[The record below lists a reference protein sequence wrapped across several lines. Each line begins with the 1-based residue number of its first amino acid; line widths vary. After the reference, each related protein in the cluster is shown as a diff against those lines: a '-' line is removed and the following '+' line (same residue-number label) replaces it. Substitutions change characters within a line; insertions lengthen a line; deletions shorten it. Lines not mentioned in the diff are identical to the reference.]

1 MTQERVLDFLS
12 KNGEKINADIKLEG
26 LPAKRIAGILAKL
39 FNLKQVTRRQVTHNS
54 KLVWCYSVTNSA
66 PLEPDYAYILRNLPR
81 KPNERHGEPSTALHI
96 RWD

>member
-39 FNLKQVTRRQVTHNS
+39 FNLNQVTRRQVLHNS
-54 KLVWCYSVTNSA
+54 KLVWCYSIAANA
-66 PLEPDYAYILRNLPR
+66 PLEPDYSYILRNLPR
-81 KPNERHGEPSTALHI
+81 SPNERHGEPSTALYI